1 MAAIGV
7 KGLVVLVGM
16 ASMHMMTTQTTQRTH
31 TSPIKILRIGHND
44 IKLPMKSARLDL
56 VERSAL
62 SATGGG
68 TVEAVTPSVWVG
80 KPVWM
85 CTVSRGRT
93 VWHVMV
99 NQTTLRPISK
109 IMVPH
114 FSK

>member
-1 MAAIGV
+1 MTATGV

-16 ASMHMMTTQTTQRTH
+16 ASMHMMATH
-31 TSPIKILRIGHND
+31 TSPVKVLRIGHND
-44 IKLPMKSARLDL
+44 IRLPMKAERMDL

-68 TVEAVTPSVWVG
+68 TVEAVTPSLWVG
-80 KPVWM
+80 EPVWM
-85 CTVSRGRT
+85 CTVARGRT

-109 IMVPH
+109 IVVPR
-114 FSK
+114 